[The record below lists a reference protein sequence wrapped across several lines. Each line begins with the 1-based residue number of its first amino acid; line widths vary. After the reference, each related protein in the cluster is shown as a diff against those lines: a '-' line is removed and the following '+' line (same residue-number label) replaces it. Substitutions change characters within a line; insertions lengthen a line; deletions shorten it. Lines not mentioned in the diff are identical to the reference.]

1 MGVRAAMHKVEEAVA
16 KADILDDDGEKGR
29 VYTFGP
35 LIHNE
40 QVLNDLASRG
50 VGQID
55 DPDQIETGTVVIR
68 AHGIEK
74 RLYEQLRKNGLEVV
88 DGTCPRVLRSMRTV
102 EKYSR
107 MGWHIFLFGDATHGE
122 IRALSGFADRVIV
135 IENVDQAKQAE
146 VPPNS
151 MIIAQTTV
159 SPKMY
164 DEICRILREKNPEIH
179 VIKSICP
186 ATQKRQSA
194 LRHLAE
200 KVDAIVVIG
209 GRHSS
214 NTKRLH
220 ELAVSTGKPAW
231 HIEEASELP
240 PELSTYQRIGITA
253 GASTPDWIID
263 DVENELQQM

>member
-1 MGVRAAMHKVEEAVA
+1 MHKVEEAVA
-16 KADILDDDGEKGR
+16 KADILDDDGEKER